1 MSSIIES
8 RMARRSEAEE
18 APNVAES
25 LRRSSETTGRVVTPP
40 QSRIRSPRESSQAV
54 EPDPQSRI
62 RSPRESL
69 QAVET
74 APQSR
79 IRSPRDSL
87 QAAETD
93 PQSRIRSPRESAQAV
108 ETAPQSRI
116 RSPRESLQAAE
127 TGPQSRIR
135 SPRESSQITAEVEPP
150 IQIKPVSTSGVQG
163 VPSTLTSK
171 GRGFLLN
178 KVLPQFE
185 IKSAETTRSSLVET
199 LIAPPPALS
208 QHPKPISPPRVV
220 ETAPTI
226 QKIEEK

>member
-93 PQSRIRSPRESAQAV
+93 PQSRIRSPRES
-108 ETAPQSRI
+108 
-116 RSPRESLQAAE
+116 
-127 TGPQSRIR
+127 
-135 SPRESSQITAEVEPP
+135 SQITAEVEPP

>member
-40 QSRIRSPRESSQAV
+40 QSRIRSPRESAQAV

-93 PQSRIRSPRESAQAV
+93 
-108 ETAPQSRI
+108 
-116 RSPRESLQAAE
+116 
-127 TGPQSRIR
+127 PQSRIR